1 MRFNKKITL
10 NNVSFKK
17 RNYLN
22 LNLYEK
28 LPEKGESG
36 FYFLH
41 KIKFEGVYL
50 KFLRRRFRLMF
61 KRKKKK
67 NKGRKIWLN
76 LRYNY
81 PISKKSKNSRM
92 GKGKGSFLRWCVII
106 YATTCFVNFF
116 GFNLHKLI
124 GLKNKLKYL
133 YKPKLF
139 VLMKNK
145 NYRNSSSNRIITM
158 FKGLSKKKKF
168 Y

>member
-17 RNYLN
+17 RKYLN

-67 NKGRKIWLN
+67 NKGRKI
-76 LRYNY
+76 
-81 PISKKSKNSRM
+81 
-92 GKGKGSFLRWCVII
+92 
-106 YATTCFVNFF
+106 
-116 GFNLHKLI
+116 
-124 GLKNKLKYL
+124 
-133 YKPKLF
+133 
-139 VLMKNK
+139 
-145 NYRNSSSNRIITM
+145 
-158 FKGLSKKKKF
+158 
-168 Y
+168 